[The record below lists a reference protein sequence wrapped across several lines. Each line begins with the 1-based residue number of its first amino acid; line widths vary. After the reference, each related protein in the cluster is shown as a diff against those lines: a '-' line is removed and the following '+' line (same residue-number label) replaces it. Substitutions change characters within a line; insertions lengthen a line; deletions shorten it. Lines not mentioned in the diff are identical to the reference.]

1 MPPTARMRLDEEPC
15 ARDMHDRDK
24 VGFEENKD
32 QNVYTHRENRLIP
45 SILLIFI
52 DPNTE
57 NRLIPLIPTF
67 S

>member
-1 MPPTARMRLDEEPC
+1 MPPTACLTLDEETF

-24 VGFEENKD
+24 VGFEENKG
-32 QNVYTHRENRLIP
+32 QNVYAHRENRLIQLI
-45 SILLIFI
+45 SLIFI
-52 DPNTE
+52 NPNTE